1 MPTPAVLRRLFNC
14 RVRNVIALSY
24 LSGDADNIF
33 ALFTLYPPGT
43 QTLAM
48 CHSIANLV
56 LHLLAV
62 ILAHRPALIPAV
74 QTFLLTSHLL
84 SAVALLP
91 SATCLHRLSHTS
103 SQVRHTLN
111 NMALPVHLALE
122 TIVPQLK
129 ISPTMKAKMIS
140 MHLKDPL
147 ARILHTIIFTSER
160 NHPFGAPVQDVTLQ
174 VSIVPSPRSNE
185 LIIPT

>member
-1 MPTPAVLRRLFNC
+1 
-14 RVRNVIALSY
+14 
-24 LSGDADNIF
+24 
-33 ALFTLYPPGT
+33 
-43 QTLAM
+43 
-48 CHSIANLV
+48 
-56 LHLLAV
+56 
-62 ILAHRPALIPAV
+62 
-74 QTFLLTSHLL
+74 
-84 SAVALLP
+84 
-91 SATCLHRLSHTS
+91 
-103 SQVRHTLN
+103 
-111 NMALPVHLALE
+111 MALPVHLALE